1 MRNVANISVLY
12 EVENVFN
19 ENKIN
24 ADNRSQSLLT
34 ETVSFPNK
42 FGDEE
47 IDQVY
52 VDGRWI
58 GRTFPQKK
66 SSNIGKYQ
74 CTYRSLLLP
83 SLKWF
88 LVQLRKD
95 STLWKLR
102 VYPRSF
108 YWTWWI

>member
-1 MRNVANISVLY
+1 MRNAANISVLY

-52 VDGRWI
+52 VDGR
-58 GRTFPQKK
+58 
-66 SSNIGKYQ
+66 
-74 CTYRSLLLP
+74 
-83 SLKWF
+83 
-88 LVQLRKD
+88 
-95 STLWKLR
+95 
-102 VYPRSF
+102 
-108 YWTWWI
+108 